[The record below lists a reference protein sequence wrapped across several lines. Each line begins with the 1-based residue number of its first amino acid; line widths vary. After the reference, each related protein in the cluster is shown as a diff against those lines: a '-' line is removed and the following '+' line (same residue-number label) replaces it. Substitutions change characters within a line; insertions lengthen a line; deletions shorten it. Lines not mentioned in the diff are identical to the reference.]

1 MKPCYWFCS
10 YSTFIATLVVL
21 CVTPF
26 LAVISEIECNSTA
39 LASKY
44 HPNWMRLE
52 WYRIK
57 LDWWA
62 VFSIN
67 SNSVSY
73 PKKRNDTITWNISY
87 FDCWYFSKSILNSAS
102 ASWINEQLLNYERT
116 VALAKSMDRVFPR
129 DYQIQTF
136 HRSLRISVQ
145 LILEI
150 EYNANKESLLLIRFH
165 PEIIAFGDVI
175 ICSLYYYCELRP
187 DETLKIRSL
196 HLDIHLLHRL

>member
-1 MKPCYWFCS
+1 MFRDQTIPLDTALFHKNKCLTGMKPCYWFCS

-39 LASKY
+39 LASWY
-44 HPNWMRLE
+44 HPLWMRRE

-116 VALAKSMDRVFPR
+116 DCTREVNG
-129 DYQIQTF
+129 QN
-136 HRSLRISVQ
+136 ISSRLSDSNFSPIVT
-145 LILEI
+145 
-150 EYNANKESLLLIRFH
+150 NIR
-165 PEIIAFGDVI
+165 PAYSWDWI
-175 ICSLYYYCELRP
+175 
-187 DETLKIRSL
+187 
-196 HLDIHLLHRL
+196 